1 MSIIVFLIII
11 LFMIQEASVMGLLRT
26 VLIILLVYFGFK
38 ILARLFAPLL
48 LRFVAKK
55 AEQKFGQQFGGF
67 KSQAEQRQKQ
77 TQKEGETV
85 IDKMPNQ
92 NKQSNT
98 KVGEYVDYE
107 EID

>member
-1 MSIIVFLIII
+1 
-11 LFMIQEASVMGLLRT
+11 MIQEASVMGLLKT

-67 KSQAEQRQKQ
+67 QNQTNQRQQQKH
-77 TQKEGETV
+77 KEGETV

-92 NKQSNT
+92 NRSSNS

>member
-1 MSIIVFLIII
+1 MILF
-11 LFMIQEASVMGLLRT
+11 LFMIQEASAMGLLRT
-26 VLIILLVYFGFK
+26 ILIILLVYFGFK
-38 ILARLFAPLL
+38 ILARLFAPIL

-67 KSQAEQRQKQ
+67 QNQGNQREQQRS
-77 TQKEGETV
+77 KEGETV

-92 NKQSNT
+92 NKKSNT

-107 EID
+107 ELD

>member
-1 MSIIVFLIII
+1 
-11 LFMIQEASVMGLLRT
+11 MIQEASVMGLLKT
-26 VLIILLVYFGFK
+26 VLIILLFYFGFK

-55 AEQKFGQQFGGF
+55 AEQKFGGF
-67 KSQAEQRQKQ
+67 KNQANKNQQQK
-77 TQKEGETV
+77 QKEGETV